1 MSSKARYLS
10 KEEYKRFERL
20 IADIKSG
27 RLLNPEGLLYLAELV
42 DNDPTRLGQLLLNKI
57 EQFKAEDPY
66 LQSFSNEKL
75 LFEPTSEI
83 FDEDAD
89 CLPYIGCEI

>member
-1 MSSKARYLS
+1 MSSKARYIS